1 MRTQVVLGAV
11 TGGLLLGFLVYC
23 SPSAQVVD
31 DSDAAAAVVCDDGG
45 ANCACDPGKFKL
57 PVDCYTGPK
66 GTGNKGACK
75 SGKRTCTGAGITSDC
90 VGQTTPTPEVCD
102 YLDNDCNGIVDDVP
116 GTSALSADAG
126 GAPVVDLC
134 QAPSCDPKYTDAG
147 IGCYNG
153 TERNVCKAGSKVC
166 GAGRQLTCQSFTGI
180 VPQMETCNG
189 WDDDCNDLV
198 DDGLDNLGKCDVD
211 PDAGFTG
218 ADGGAVLG
226 ECLNGTGHCAD
237 GGQYCPPSDPVV
249 EKCNGKDDDC
259 NGKVDDKS
267 CPNSFSNYC
276 CHSGSYYTCG
286 SSSYIQWGYTCVLSQ

>member
-1 MRTQVVLGAV
+1 M
-11 TGGLLLGFLVYC
+11 
-23 SPSAQVVD
+23 
-31 DSDAAAAVVCDDGG
+31 
-45 ANCACDPGKFKL
+45 
-57 PVDCYTGPK
+57 
-66 GTGNKGACK
+66 
-75 SGKRTCTGAGITSDC
+75 
-90 VGQTTPTPEVCD
+90 
-102 YLDNDCNGIVDDVP
+102 DDVP

-218 ADGGAVLG
+218 ADGGMVLG
-226 ECLNGTGHCAD
+226 ECLKGTGHCAD
-237 GGQYCPPSDPVV
+237 GGQYCPPADPVP
-249 EKCNGKDDDC
+249 EKCDNLDNDC
-259 NGKVDDKS
+259 NGLIDDHACKGQLS
-267 CPNSFSNYC
+267 NPWCCNYQNSHFCAYSDL
-276 CHSGSYYTCG
+276 GSVWKCN
-286 SSSYIQWGYTCVLSQ
+286 LAN